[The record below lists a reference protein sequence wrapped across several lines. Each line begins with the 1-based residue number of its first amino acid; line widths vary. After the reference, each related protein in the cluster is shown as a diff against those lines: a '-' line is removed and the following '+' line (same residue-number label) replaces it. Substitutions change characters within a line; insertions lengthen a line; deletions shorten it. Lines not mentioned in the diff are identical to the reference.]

1 MRRVSQKEVQR
12 RLGAYP
18 GRQLTK
24 HKIALVL
31 ADKFPELWEHLPRVR
46 KLWMAE
52 DERMNIFDALA
63 MAMVA
68 TDVSGSTNSSM
79 PQTA

>member
-1 MRRVSQKEVQR
+1 
-12 RLGAYP
+12 
-18 GRQLTK
+18 
-24 HKIALVL
+24 
-31 ADKFPELWEHLPRVR
+31 
-46 KLWMAE
+46 
-52 DERMNIFDALA
+52 MNIFDALA